1 MFVRFAC
8 RFGVIAIVIFCT
20 WYSLARNI
28 HHTCDNL
35 PEALYVHPVH
45 LPSRLPVVSREP
57 RPAFAPRI
65 RLLPHALCETNIS
78 VIFVVHS
85 DVRNN
90 VQRQFQRKQLNDD
103 WLEKLNARRVFV
115 IGSSAQNTDK
125 YEKEAAKYNDLLQVD
140 TIEHYHNITYK
151 AQAWI
156 QVLTSCTQ
164 TPQFIIKLDD
174 DVMVDRTGV
183 EYLVKRYGASK
194 RVLGCRVLQH
204 GTVVRNPSSKW
215 YLSTYEYRGSDLG
228 TYCQGMAYVF
238 SGDHLRHM
246 RENIPRVQFLWMD
259 DWYVTRGLLSGSNAT
274 ILDLSEHYCSTNSD
288 EELDAWIVRKQTD
301 RKPQRTIFA
310 HFRPADRFTL
320 KRSTQKWKEIAVL
333 NDKCII

>member
-1 MFVRFAC
+1 MFVRYAC
-8 RFGVIAIVIFCT
+8 RFGVIAIVLFCT

-35 PEALYVHPVH
+35 PEALYVHP
-45 LPSRLPVVSREP
+45 
-57 RPAFAPRI
+57 
-65 RLLPHALCETNIS
+65 
-78 VIFVVHS
+78 
-85 DVRNN
+85 
-90 VQRQFQRKQLNDD
+90 
-103 WLEKLNARRVFV
+103 LNARRVFV

-204 GTVVRNPSSKW
+204 GTV
-215 YLSTYEYRGSDLG
+215 
-228 TYCQGMAYVF
+228 
-238 SGDHLRHM
+238 
-246 RENIPRVQFLWMD
+246 MD

-310 HFRPADRFTL
+310 HFRPADR
-320 KRSTQKWKEIAVL
+320 SPSL
-333 NDKCII
+333 NLSVDVN